1 MTALRETFRS
11 LRVRN
16 YRLFFAGQ
24 LVSLTGTW
32 MQQIAQDWL
41 VIHLGGR
48 GTAVGLT
55 VGLQFLPM
63 LLFGMA
69 GGALADRADKR
80 RILLATQTA
89 AGVLAVSMGALVA
102 TGAVRLWMVYCLA
115 FLLGCVT
122 AVDHPTRQAFVT
134 ELVGPDAVTNAVG
147 LNSAVFNSAR
157 IVGPAVAALVIRAA
171 GLAPAFF
178 ANGASYLAVLA
189 ALRAMDP
196 AELHRLPAPRHE
208 PGSVRAGLRYV
219 WSTPELRGTI
229 ALVGAVA
236 TFGMNMSVTLPLLAR
251 FAFAGDAG
259 TYGLLTSVMAAGS
272 LAGALVAARRTAASP
287 RARALTAAAF
297 GASLLATA
305 AAPNVATAAAALVPT
320 GATVILFVTMS
331 NSTLQLRSDPRMRG
345 RVMALYSLVFLGST
359 PIGGPLTGWISQQL
373 GPRWGLA
380 ANGVTALAAAAV
392 ALVAGARRPAP
403 RVADRR
409 PGPAPALA
417 AGPLGGG
424 PQPP

>member
-11 LRVRN
+11 LRLRN

-48 GTAVGLT
+48 GGAVGLT

-69 GGALADRADKR
+69 GGALADRVDKR

-89 AGVLAVSMGALVA
+89 AGLLALTMGVLVA
-102 TGAVRLWMVYCLA
+102 TGAVRLWMVFALA
-115 FLLGCVT
+115 FALGCVT

-157 IVGPAVAALVIRAA
+157 IVGPAVAAVVIRAA

-178 ANGASYLAVLA
+178 ANAASYLAVLA

-196 AELHRLPAPRHE
+196 AELHRGPSEARE
-208 PGSVRAGLRYV
+208 KGAIRAGLRYV
-219 WSTPELRGTI
+219 WTTPHLRATI

-236 TFGMNMSVTLPLLAR
+236 TFGMNLSVTLPLLAR
-251 FAFAGDAG
+251 FALDGDAG
-259 TYGLLTSVMAAGS
+259 TYGLLMSVMAAGS
-272 LAGALVAARRTAASP
+272 LAGALVAARRTAPSP
-287 RARALTAAAF
+287 RLRAMTAAGF
-297 GASLLATA
+297 GLSLLATA
-305 AAPNVATAAAALVPT
+305 AAPTVALAAAALVPT
-320 GATVILFVTMS
+320 GTTVILFVTMS
-331 NSTLQLRSDPRMRG
+331 NATLQLRADPQMRG

-359 PIGGPLTGWISQQL
+359 PIGGPLTGWLSEQV
-373 GPRWGLA
+373 GPRWALA
-380 ANGVTALAAAAV
+380 SNGAAALAAAVV
-392 ALVAGARRPAP
+392 ALAAQARRPEP
-403 RVADRR
+403 ADAAGTE
-409 PGPAPALA
+409 PFPLA
-417 AGPLGGG
+417 AA
-424 PQPP
+424 QPP

>member
-16 YRLFFAGQ
+16 YRLFFTGQ
-24 LVSLTGTW
+24 LISVTGTW

-48 GTAVGLT
+48 GGAVGLT

-69 GGALADRADKR
+69 GGALADRLDKR
-80 RILLATQTA
+80 RILFATQSA
-89 AGVLAVSMGALVA
+89 AGLLALSMGVLVA
-102 TGAVRLWMVYCLA
+102 TGAVRLWMVYLLA

-134 ELVGPDAVTNAVG
+134 ELVGPEAVGNAVG

-157 IVGPAVAALVIRAA
+157 IVGPAVAAVVIRVA

-178 ANGASYLAVLA
+178 ANAVSYLAVLA

-196 AELHRLPAPRHE
+196 AALYRLPARPRE
-208 PGSVRAGLRYV
+208 PGAISAGLRYV
-219 WSTPELRGTI
+219 WSTPDLRASI
-229 ALVGAVA
+229 ALVAAVA
-236 TFGMNMSVTLPLLAR
+236 TFGMNLSVTLPLLAR
-251 FAFAGDAG
+251 FAFHGDAG

-272 LAGALVAARRTAASP
+272 LMGALAAARRTAPAP
-287 RARALTAAAF
+287 RLRAMIAAAF
-297 GASLLATA
+297 GTSLIAVA
-305 AAPNVATAAAALVPT
+305 VAPNVAVAAGALVPA
-320 GATVILFVTMS
+320 GATAILFVTMS
-331 NSTLQLRSDPRMRG
+331 NVTLQLRSDPQMRG

-359 PIGGPLTGWISQQL
+359 PIGGPLTGWLSQQA

-380 ANGVTALAAAAV
+380 ANGAATLAV
-392 ALVAGARRPAP
+392 ALVALAAARRPAREQVREAVP
-403 RVADRR
+403 
-409 PGPAPALA
+409 LA
-417 AGPLGGG
+417 AV
-424 PQPP
+424 QPP

>member
-16 YRLFFAGQ
+16 YRLFFSGQ

-48 GTAVGLT
+48 GGAVGLT

-69 GGALADRADKR
+69 GGALADRFDKR

-89 AGVLAVSMGALVA
+89 AGLLALSMGILVA
-102 TGAVRLWMVYCLA
+102 SGAVRLWMVYVLA

-134 ELVGPDAVTNAVG
+134 ELVGPEAVTNAVG

-157 IVGPAVAALVIRAA
+157 IVGPAVAGVVIRAA

-178 ANGASYLAVLA
+178 ANAASYVAVLA

-196 AELHRLPAPRHE
+196 AALHRAPAQPRE
-208 PGSVRAGLRYV
+208 PGAIRAGLRYV
-219 WSTPELRGTI
+219 WTTPHLRATI

-236 TFGMNMSVTLPLLAR
+236 TFGMNLAVTLPLLAR
-251 FAFAGDAG
+251 FAFHGDAG

-272 LAGALVAARRTAASP
+272 LVGALAAARRTAPSP
-287 RARALTAAAF
+287 KLRAVTAAAF
-297 GASLLATA
+297 GASLIATA
-305 AAPNVATAAAALVPT
+305 AAPNVALAACALVPT

-359 PIGGPLTGWISQQL
+359 PIGGPLTGWLSQQA

-380 ANGVTALAAAAV
+380 ANGAAALAAALV
-392 ALVAGARRPAP
+392 ALAAGARRPARGQVP
-403 RVADRR
+403 EAV
-409 PGPAPALA
+409 PLA
-417 AGPLGGG
+417 AA
-424 PQPP
+424 QPP